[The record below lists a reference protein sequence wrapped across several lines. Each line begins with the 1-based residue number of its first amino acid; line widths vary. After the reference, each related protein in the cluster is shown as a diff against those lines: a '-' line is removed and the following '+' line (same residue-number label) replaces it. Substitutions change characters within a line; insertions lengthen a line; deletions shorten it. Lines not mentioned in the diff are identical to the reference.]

1 MPPQVILFIICIISS
16 QTSIILNT
24 KKAPKRV
31 PIYEQKIKQHRIN
44 DAAA

>member
-1 MPPQVILFIICIISS
+1 MPPQLILFIICIISS

-24 KKAPKRV
+24 EKAPRRDL
-31 PIYEQKIKQHRIN
+31 IYGQKIKQHRIN